1 MQRTSI
7 VFIAL
12 SALLVTSC
20 GGTSSDAKP
29 TASVA
34 AFADRPAVFDDRP
47 DYNRDS
53 KVFDALPAHL
63 IDQPVTIAIMLPLSG
78 NNAPLGEA
86 MLNAATMAL
95 IDAYDE
101 RLTLLP
107 FDTKGTYAGAA
118 AAANAVVD
126 SNVDMVLGPLF
137 GASMEAAGPI
147 INDAGLL
154 LIGFSSDSAV
164 ARYDRFTMGFA
175 LENEVDRVLSYS
187 VDKGHTRFAAL
198 LPEGVYGRR
207 AGSTF
212 GDIIEQN
219 FVELTAQEFY
229 PPDASLVFDP
239 TARLA
244 NYAVRKKAMDD
255 ELAALRAINTDMTDD
270 IAENLEKQEVIG
282 EPDFTAVLIPEGG
295 DLLRTIAPLLPFYE
309 VDPLKVQFLGTGLWN
324 DPSLMNEPPLHG
336 GWFAAPEPTEP
347 NAFFARYRSSFG
359 SSAPRIATIAYDAT
373 ALAAHL
379 ARNPIVEER
388 FTSEAL
394 LAAEGFKG
402 IDGLFRFNRSGLAER
417 GLAIIEIS
425 KDGFNV
431 IDAAP
436 TSFSRF

>member
-12 SALLVTSC
+12 SALLVTAC
-20 GGTSSDAKP
+20 GGNNDAKP
-29 TASVA
+29 TARVA
-34 AFADRPAVFDDRP
+34 VTSDQPTFVDDRST
-47 DYNRDS
+47 YS
-53 KVFDALPAHL
+53 SEGYVFDALPAHL

-118 AAANAVVD
+118 AAAIAVVD
-126 SNVDMVLGPLF
+126 ANVDVVLGPLF

-164 ARYDRFTMGFA
+164 ARYDRFTMGFT

-187 VDKGHTRFAAL
+187 VDQGHTRFAAL

-244 NYAVRKKAMDD
+244 NYAVRKKAMDN
-255 ELAALRAINTDMTDD
+255 ELSALRAIETDMTDD
-270 IAENLEKQEVIG
+270 IADELEKQEVIG

-336 GWFAAPEPTEP
+336 GWFAAPDPNEP
-347 NAFFARYRSSFG
+347 NAFFERYRSSFM
-359 SSAPRIATIAYDAT
+359 SPAPRIATIAYDAT

-402 IDGLFRFNRSGLAER
+402 IDGLFRFKRNGLAER

-425 KDGFNV
+425 RGGFNV

-436 TSFSRF
+436 TTFSRF